1 MPIYEYQCEACGK
14 RSSALLRSWNSAD
27 PGCPFCGER
36 RLRRMVS
43 TFATTGRH
51 QASDSDDLG
60 GEDGYG
66 GDSGENDDLDAD
78 DW

>member
-14 RSSALLRSWNSAD
+14 RSSALLGSWDSPD
-27 PGCPFCGER
+27 PDCPYCGEK
-36 RLRRMVS
+36 RLRRLVS

-51 QASDSDDLG
+51 DGSDGDDFG
-60 GEDGYG
+60 GEEGYG
-66 GDSGENDDLDAD
+66 GDSGENDDLDE